1 MMMMMMIMG
10 PTLVKEKTQT
20 TENPLLQVQLAVEQ
34 LENGIYILL
43 GEVIQSKTVPLGTEG
58 PVFGPV
64 YDLRMDFHHMQP
76 IDSGVE
82 FRVPYSSATYK
93 LVMADC
99 GGALYEHNV
108 YGRVDFKTSLTD
120 EELERLQK
128 P

>member
-1 MMMMMMIMG
+1 MMIMG

-20 TENPLLQVQLAVEQ
+20 TENPSLQVQLAVEQ

-43 GEVIQSKTVPLGTEG
+43 GEVTQSKTVPLGTEG

-82 FRVPYSSATYK
+82 FNLSGSTIPHK
-93 LVMADC
+93 LVMVDC
-99 GGALYEHNV
+99 GGILYEHNV

-120 EELERLQK
+120 EESERLQK